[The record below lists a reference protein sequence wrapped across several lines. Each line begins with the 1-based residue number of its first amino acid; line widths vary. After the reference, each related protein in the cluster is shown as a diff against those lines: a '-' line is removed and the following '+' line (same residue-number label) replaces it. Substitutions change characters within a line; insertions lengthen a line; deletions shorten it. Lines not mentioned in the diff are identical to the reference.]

1 MCNPLINIKIMMLVI
16 SFIIND
22 RIALSIWIVNN
33 LWRSLYYTIYN
44 DVINGILA
52 GNIGLD

>member
-1 MCNPLINIKIMMLVI
+1 MMLVI
-16 SFIIND
+16 SFVIND

-33 LWRSLYYTIYN
+33 LCRSLYYIIYN